1 VKNVKP
7 TAGFT
12 KIARTMR
19 ALVFDRNL
27 EFRTDY
33 SNPLATPGESI
44 VRVSLAGIC
53 GTDLEI
59 ARGYMQ
65 YRGVPGHEFAGRV
78 VESQN
83 PSLRGKR
90 VVGEINAGCA
100 RCAACFAGDSRHCP
114 NRTVLGI
121 LGRDGAFAEYLKLPD
136 LNLIPIP
143 DSIPDNI
150 AVFVEP
156 LAAAYEIFEQAHFAR
171 NQTIVVLGDGRLGA
185 LVALVLKGEKY
196 LPIVAGHHREKLAR
210 LSELGL
216 DTAEESSLHDKFD
229 VVIECSG
236 SESGFRRALE
246 LVRPRGKI
254 ILKST
259 AAASAELNLAPIVIN
274 EVTVIGSRCGRFQ
287 PALDALA
294 AGKID
299 PAPLIDSTFALDD
312 GIAAFEAANDP
323 LNFKIL
329 LRAS

>member
-1 VKNVKP
+1 
-7 TAGFT
+7 
-12 KIARTMR
+12 MR
-19 ALVFDRNL
+19 ALIFDRSL
-27 EFRTDY
+27 EFRDDY
-33 SNPLATPGESI
+33 PDPVAAPSESI

-59 ARGYMQ
+59 TRGYMQ
-65 YRGVPGHEFAGRV
+65 YRGVPGHEFYGRV

-83 PSLRGKR
+83 RSLRGKR
-90 VVGEINAGCA
+90 VVGEINAGCG
-100 RCAACFAGDSRHCP
+100 RCAACSAIDSRHCP

-121 LGRDGAFAEYLKLPD
+121 LGRDGAFAEYLRLPD

-143 DSIPDNI
+143 DSIPDDV

-156 LAAAYEIFEQAHFAR
+156 LAAAYEIFEQTHLAR

-185 LVALVLKGEKY
+185 IVALALKGEKY

-210 LSELGL
+210 LAELGL
-216 DTAEESSLHDKFD
+216 DTAEESSLRAKFD
-229 VVIECSG
+229 VAIECSG

-246 LVRPRGKI
+246 LVRPRGRI

-259 AAASAELNLAPIVIN
+259 AAVAAEINLAPIVVN

-294 AGKID
+294 AGKLD
-299 PAPLIDSTFALDD
+299 PRPLIDGTFALDD
-312 GIAAFEAANDP
+312 GIAAFEAAKNP

-329 LRAS
+329 LGAS

>member
-1 VKNVKP
+1 
-7 TAGFT
+7 
-12 KIARTMR
+12 MR
-19 ALVFDRNL
+19 ALVSDRNL
-27 EFRTDY
+27 EFRGDY
-33 SNPLATPGESI
+33 PDPVAAQGESI
-44 VRVSLAGIC
+44 VRVSLAGVC

-78 VESQN
+78 VESTN
-83 PSLRGKR
+83 ATLRGKR
-90 VVGEINAGCA
+90 VVGEINAGCG
-100 RCAACFAGDSRHCP
+100 RCAMCSAGLARHCP

-121 LGRDGAFAEYLKLPD
+121 LGREGAFAEFLRLPD
-136 LNLIPIP
+136 VNLIPIP
-143 DSIPDNI
+143 DSMPDEV

-156 LAAAYEIFEQAHFAR
+156 IAAAYEIFEQVHLAR
-171 NQTIVVLGDGRLGA
+171 NEPIVVIGDGRLGA
-185 LVALVLKGEKY
+185 LVAMTLKGEKY

-216 DTAEESSLHDKFD
+216 DTADEASLKSKFD
-229 VVIECSG
+229 VAIDCSG
-236 SESGFRRALE
+236 SESGFRRAVE

-259 AAASAELNLAPIVIN
+259 AAAAAEINLAPIVVN
-274 EVTVIGSRCGRFQ
+274 EISVIGSRCGRFQ

-299 PAPLIDSTFALDD
+299 PRPLIDGTFALDNEN
-312 GIAAFEAANDP
+312 GLAAFEAAKNP

-329 LRAS
+329 LRAL